1 MDTYRSILAIVL
13 AFFILLGYQYLY
25 VAPQQ
30 EQEQPVVEETAEVQ
44 QPKVPVQEAMPQAVV
59 PEAMPQAVVSA
70 ENIQVEQPA
79 AFVEPASLSSQ
90 AVGKDIIVET
100 SSFTAVITENG
111 GGVKSYKLNHF
122 NETIDADSERKEL
135 ISTESFIELP
145 LYFSWGV
152 DPSRAQIPLFASDK
166 ATLKVHGSESQTL
179 TMTAKLSSG
188 LQLTRRLVF
197 DPESYMIEMS
207 IDIYN
212 FSETALQGS
221 PYVSLTNFPFDAS
234 VQRYFFSGPVALV
247 DGKLEEVKPGD
258 LEEKS
263 ETLTGNITWAA
274 FEGTYFMTGVIPEQN
289 EGISVEL
296 SAEGE
301 KIRTLLIGVE
311 DVIPAKGHL
320 QYNYQIYFGPKKMA
334 TLQAA
339 GHDLERVVNF
349 GWFDKLARP
358 ALFLLNF
365 FYGYV
370 GNYGVS
376 IILVTI
382 LIKLLFWPIAQKG
395 LKSMKNMQKIQPK
408 MAKLKEKYKND
419 KNRLNEE
426 MMVLYKTY
434 KVNPVGGCL
443 PMLLQIPVFFAL
455 YKVLLQAIEL
465 RHAPFMLWITD
476 LSAPDR
482 LFIGLDLPYLGG
494 LPVLT
499 LLMGASM
506 FLQQRM
512 TPAPADATQA
522 KIMMFLPVIFTFMFL
537 NFASGLV
544 LYWLI
549 NNLLSIVQQYLINKK
564 AAAA

>member
-1 MDTYRSILAIVL
+1 MDNYRAILAIVL
-13 AFFILLGYQYLY
+13 AFFILLGYQYLF
-25 VAPQQ
+25 VAPME
-30 EQEQPVVEETAEVQ
+30 EQEQPVAEKTVEVQ
-44 QPKVPVQEAMPQAVV
+44 QPKTSVQKVQPQLT
-59 PEAMPQAVVSA
+59 PA
-70 ENIQVEQPA
+70 EIAQPA
-79 AFVEPASLSSQ
+79 QFVEPASLPSQ
-90 AVGKDIIVET
+90 EGKDIVVNT
-100 SSFTAVITENG
+100 NAFTAVITETG

-122 NETIDADSERKEL
+122 NETSAADSERKDL
-135 ISTESFIELP
+135 VTTESFTELP

-152 DPSRAQIPLFASDK
+152 EPGRAQIPLFASDK
-166 ATLKVHGSESQTL
+166 ETLTVKTGEGQTL
-179 TMTAKLSSG
+179 TMTAQLSSG
-188 LQLTRRLVF
+188 LQVTRRLVF
-197 DPESYMIEMS
+197 DPDSYLFEMS

-221 PYVSLTNFPFDAS
+221 PYMSITSLPYGSAA
-234 VQRYFFSGPVALV
+234 QRYLFNGPAALI

-258 LEEKS
+258 LEEASK
-263 ETLTGNITWAA
+263 TLKGNITWAA
-274 FEGTYFMTGVIPEQN
+274 YEGTYFMTGVIPEQN
-289 EGISVEL
+289 EGISLKL

-301 KIRTLLIGVE
+301 KVRSLLIGVE
-311 DVIPAKGHL
+311 DVIPANGHL
-320 QYNYQIYFGPKKMA
+320 QYNYQVYFGPKKME
-334 TLQAA
+334 TLKEA
-339 GHDLERVVNF
+339 GHDLERIVNF
-349 GWFDKLARP
+349 GWFDKLAKP

-408 MAKLKEKYKND
+408 MAKLKEKYKDD
-419 KNRLNEE
+419 KTRLNEE
-426 MMVLYKTY
+426 MMILYKTY

-443 PMLLQIPVFFAL
+443 PMVMQIPVFFAL

-482 LFIGLDLPYLGG
+482 LFIGIDLPYLGG

-512 TPAPADATQA
+512 TPAPADPTQA

-544 LYWLI
+544 LYWFV
-549 NNLLSIVQQYLINKK
+549 NNLLSVAQQYLINKK

>member
-1 MDTYRSILAIVL
+1 MDTHKSILAIVL
-13 AFFILLGYQYLY
+13 SFCILLGYQYLF
-25 VAPQQ
+25 VKPEV
-30 EQEQPVVEETAEVQ
+30 EQEQPVTEKTVEVQ
-44 QPKVPVQEAMPQAVV
+44 QPNFSVQEPQPQSV
-59 PEAMPQAVVSA
+59 PAGIVSA
-70 ENIQVEQPA
+70 DQPA
-79 AFVEPASLSSQ
+79 EFVQPAILPSQ
-90 AVGKDIIVET
+90 EGKDIVVNT
-100 SSFTAVITENG
+100 GAFTAVITETG
-111 GGVKSYKLNHF
+111 GGVKSYKLNRF
-122 NETIDADSERKEL
+122 NETADADSERKEL
-135 ISTESFIELP
+135 VSTESFTELP

-152 DPSRAQIPLFASDK
+152 DPSRAQIPLFTSDK
-166 ATLKVHGSESQTL
+166 EALQVDGGESQTL
-179 TMTAKLSSG
+179 TMTAQLSSG
-188 LQLTRRLVF
+188 LQVTRRLVF
-197 DPESYMIEMS
+197 NPVSYLFDMS

-212 FSETALQGS
+212 SSETPLQGS
-221 PYVSLTNFPFDAS
+221 PYMSLTNLPFGSAA
-234 VQRYFFSGPVALV
+234 QRYLFNGPAALI
-247 DGKLEEVKPGD
+247 DGKLEEIKPGD
-258 LEEKS
+258 LEEASK
-263 ETLTGNITWAA
+263 TLKGNITWAA
-274 FEGTYFMTGVIPEQN
+274 FEGTYFMTGVIPEKS
-289 EGISVEL
+289 EGISLKL

-301 KIRTLLIGVE
+301 KVRTLLIGAE
-311 DVIPAKGHL
+311 DIIPAKGHL
-320 QYNYQIYFGPKKMA
+320 QYNYQVYFGPKKMA
-334 TLQAA
+334 DLIEA

-349 GWFDKLARP
+349 GWFDKLAKP

-370 GNYGVS
+370 GNYGIS

-419 KNRLNEE
+419 KTRLNEE
-426 MMVLYKTY
+426 MMILYKTY

-443 PMLLQIPVFFAL
+443 PMVLQIPVFFAL

-482 LFIGLDLPYLGG
+482 LMIGLDIPYLGG
-494 LPVLT
+494 IPVLT

-506 FLQQRM
+506 FLQQKM
-512 TPAPADATQA
+512 TPTPVDKTQA

-544 LYWLI
+544 LYWFI
-549 NNLLSIVQQYLINKK
+549 NNLLSIVQQHIINKQ

>member
-1 MDTYRSILAIVL
+1 MDNYRAILAIVL
-13 AFFILLGYQYLY
+13 AFFILLGYQYLF
-25 VAPQQ
+25 VAPME
-30 EQEQPVVEETAEVQ
+30 EQVQPVAEKTVEVQ
-44 QPKVPVQEAMPQAVV
+44 QPKTSIQKVQPQLT
-59 PEAMPQAVVSA
+59 PA
-70 ENIQVEQPA
+70 EIAQPA
-79 AFVEPASLSSQ
+79 QFVEPASLPSQ
-90 AVGKDIIVET
+90 EGKDIVVNT
-100 SSFTAVITENG
+100 NAFTAVITETG

-122 NETIDADSERKEL
+122 NETSDADSERKDL
-135 ISTESFIELP
+135 VTTESFTELP

-152 DPSRAQIPLFASDK
+152 EPGRAQIPLFTSDK
-166 ATLKVHGSESQTL
+166 ETLTVKTGEGQTL
-179 TMTAKLSSG
+179 TMTAQLSSG
-188 LQLTRRLVF
+188 LQVTRRLVF
-197 DPESYMIEMS
+197 DPDSYLFEMS

-221 PYVSLTNFPFDAS
+221 PYMSITSLPYGSAA
-234 VQRYFFSGPVALV
+234 QRYLFNGPAALI
-247 DGKLEEVKPGD
+247 DGKLEEIKPGD
-258 LEEKS
+258 LEEASK
-263 ETLTGNITWAA
+263 TLKGNITWAA
-274 FEGTYFMTGVIPEQN
+274 YEGTYFMTGVIPEQN
-289 EGISVEL
+289 EGISLKL
-296 SAEGE
+296 SAEEE
-301 KIRTLLIGVE
+301 KVRSLLIGVE
-311 DVIPAKGHL
+311 DVIPANGHL
-320 QYNYQIYFGPKKMA
+320 QYNYQVYFGPKKME
-334 TLQAA
+334 TLKEA
-339 GHDLERVVNF
+339 GHDLERIVNF
-349 GWFDKLARP
+349 GWFDKLAKP

-370 GNYGVS
+370 GNYGIA

-408 MAKLKEKYKND
+408 MAKLKEKYKDD
-419 KNRLNEE
+419 KTRLNEE
-426 MMVLYKTY
+426 MMILYKTY

-443 PMLLQIPVFFAL
+443 PMLMQIPVFFAL

-482 LFIGLDLPYLGG
+482 LFIGIDLPYLGG

-499 LLMGASM
+499 LLMGGSM

-512 TPAPADATQA
+512 TPAPADPTQA

-544 LYWLI
+544 LYWFV
-549 NNLLSIVQQYLINKK
+549 NNLLSVAQQYLINKK

>member
-1 MDTYRSILAIVL
+1 MDNYRAILAIVL
-13 AFFILLGYQYLY
+13 AFFILLGYQYLF
-25 VAPQQ
+25 VAPME
-30 EQEQPVVEETAEVQ
+30 EQEQPVAEKTVEVQ
-44 QPKVPVQEAMPQAVV
+44 QPKTSVQKVQPQ
-59 PEAMPQAVVSA
+59 PTPA
-70 ENIQVEQPA
+70 EIAQPA
-79 AFVEPASLSSQ
+79 QFVEPASLPSQ
-90 AVGKDIIVET
+90 EGKDIVVNT
-100 SSFTAVITENG
+100 NAFTAVITETG

-122 NETIDADSERKEL
+122 NETSDADSERKDL
-135 ISTESFIELP
+135 VTTESFTELP

-166 ATLKVHGSESQTL
+166 ETLTVEAGEGQTL

-188 LQLTRRLVF
+188 LQVTRRLVF
-197 DPESYMIEMS
+197 DPDSYLFKMS

-221 PYVSLTNFPFDAS
+221 PYMSITSFPYGSAAM
-234 VQRYFFSGPVALV
+234 RYLFNGPAALI

-258 LEEKS
+258 LEEASK
-263 ETLTGNITWAA
+263 TLKGNITWAA
-274 FEGTYFMTGVIPEQN
+274 YEGTYFMTGVIPEQN
-289 EGISVEL
+289 EGISLKL

-301 KIRTLLIGVE
+301 KVRTLLIGVE
-311 DVIPAKGHL
+311 DVIPANGHL
-320 QYNYQIYFGPKKMA
+320 QYNYQVYFGPKKME
-334 TLQAA
+334 TLKEA
-339 GHDLERVVNF
+339 GHDLERIVNF
-349 GWFDKLARP
+349 GWFDKLAKP

-370 GNYGVS
+370 GNYGIA

-408 MAKLKEKYKND
+408 MAKLKEKYKDD
-419 KNRLNEE
+419 KTRLNEE
-426 MMVLYKTY
+426 MMILYKTY

-443 PMLLQIPVFFAL
+443 PMVMQIPVFFAL

-482 LFIGLDLPYLGG
+482 LFIGIDLPYLGG

-512 TPAPADATQA
+512 TPAPADPTQA

-544 LYWLI
+544 LYWFV
-549 NNLLSIVQQYLINKK
+549 NNLLSVAQQYLINKK

>member
-1 MDTYRSILAIVL
+1 MDNYRAILAIVL

-25 VAPQQ
+25 VGT
-30 EQEQPVVEETAEVQ
+30 EQEQPVVEETVEVQ
-44 QPKVPVQEAMPQAVV
+44 QPKVPVQEAQPQPVPTAIVSADQAV
-59 PEAMPQAVVSA
+59 EF
-70 ENIQVEQPA
+70 EQPVK
-79 AFVEPASLSSQ
+79 FEDPASLPSQ
-90 AVGKDIIVET
+90 AGKDIVVET
-100 SSFTAVITENG
+100 GAFTAVITETG
-111 GGVKSYKLNHF
+111 GGIKSFKLNHF
-122 NETIDADSERKEL
+122 NETTDADSDRKEL
-135 ISTESFIELP
+135 ISTESFTELP

-166 ATLKVHGSESQTL
+166 ETLKVEAGESQTL

-188 LQLTRRLVF
+188 LQVTRRLVF
-197 DPESYMIEMS
+197 DPDSYLIKMS
-207 IDIYN
+207 VDIYN

-221 PYVSLTNFPFDAS
+221 PYMSLTNLPFGAAA
-234 VQRYFFSGPVALV
+234 QRYFFSGPAALI
-247 DGKLEEVKPGD
+247 DGKLEEIKPSA
-258 LEEKS
+258 LEEASK
-263 ETLTGNITWAA
+263 TLKGNITWAA
-274 FEGTYFMTGVIPEQN
+274 YEGTYFMTGVIPEEN
-289 EGISVEL
+289 EGISLKL

-301 KIRTLLIGVE
+301 KIRTLLIGIE

-320 QYNYQIYFGPKKMA
+320 QYNYQVYFGPKKMA
-334 TLQAA
+334 ILKEV
-339 GHDLERVVNF
+339 GHDLERIVNF

-358 ALFLLNF
+358 ALYLLNF
-365 FYGYV
+365 FYSYV
-370 GNYGVS
+370 GNYGIS

-419 KNRLNEE
+419 KTRLNEE
-426 MMVLYKTY
+426 MMILYKTY

-443 PMLLQIPVFFAL
+443 PMLLQLPVFFAL

-482 LFIGLDLPYLGG
+482 LMIGVDIPYLGG

-499 LLMGASM
+499 LLMGGSM

-512 TPAPADATQA
+512 TPAPADPTQA

-544 LYWLI
+544 LYWLV
-549 NNLLSIVQQYLINKK
+549 NNLLSIGQQYLINKK
-564 AAAA
+564 AAA

>member
-1 MDTYRSILAIVL
+1 MDTHKSILAIVL
-13 AFFILLGYQYLY
+13 SFCILLGYQYLF
-25 VAPQQ
+25 VKPEV
-30 EQEQPVVEETAEVQ
+30 EQEQPVTEKTVEVQ
-44 QPKVPVQEAMPQAVV
+44 QPNISVQEPQPQSV
-59 PEAMPQAVVSA
+59 PAGIVSA
-70 ENIQVEQPA
+70 DQPA
-79 AFVEPASLSSQ
+79 EFVQPAILPSQ
-90 AVGKDIIVET
+90 EGKDIVVNT
-100 SSFTAVITENG
+100 GAFTAVITETG
-111 GGVKSYKLNHF
+111 GGVKSYKLNRF
-122 NETIDADSERKEL
+122 NETADADSERKEL
-135 ISTESFIELP
+135 VSTESFTELP

-152 DPSRAQIPLFASDK
+152 DPSRAQIPLFTSDK
-166 ATLKVHGSESQTL
+166 ETLKVDGGESQTL
-179 TMTAKLSSG
+179 TMTAQLSSG
-188 LQLTRRLVF
+188 LQVTRRLVF
-197 DPESYMIEMS
+197 NPVSYLFDMS

-212 FSETALQGS
+212 SSETPLQGS
-221 PYVSLTNFPFDAS
+221 PYMSLTNLPFGSAA
-234 VQRYFFSGPVALV
+234 QRYLFNGPAALI
-247 DGKLEEVKPGD
+247 DGKLEEIKPGD
-258 LEEKS
+258 LEEASK
-263 ETLTGNITWAA
+263 TLKGNITWAA
-274 FEGTYFMTGVIPEQN
+274 FEGTYFMTGVIPEKS
-289 EGISVEL
+289 EGISLKL

-301 KIRTLLIGVE
+301 KVRTLLIGAE
-311 DVIPAKGHL
+311 DIIPAKGHL
-320 QYNYQIYFGPKKMA
+320 QYNYQVYFGPKKMA
-334 TLQAA
+334 DLIEA

-349 GWFDKLARP
+349 GWFDKLAKP

-370 GNYGVS
+370 GNYGIS

-419 KNRLNEE
+419 KTRLNEE
-426 MMVLYKTY
+426 MMILYKTY

-443 PMLLQIPVFFAL
+443 PMVLQIPVFFAL

-482 LFIGLDLPYLGG
+482 LMIGLDIPYLGG
-494 LPVLT
+494 IPVLT

-506 FLQQRM
+506 FLQQKM
-512 TPAPADATQA
+512 TPTPVDKTQA

-544 LYWLI
+544 LYWFI
-549 NNLLSIVQQYLINKK
+549 NNLLSIVQQHIINKQ

>member
-1 MDTYRSILAIVL
+1 MDNYRAILAIVL
-13 AFFILLGYQYLY
+13 AFFILLGYQYLF
-25 VAPQQ
+25 VPAME
-30 EQEQPVVEETAEVQ
+30 EQEQPVAEKTVEVQ
-44 QPKVPVQEAMPQAVV
+44 QPKTSVQKVQPQLT
-59 PEAMPQAVVSA
+59 PA
-70 ENIQVEQPA
+70 EIAQPA
-79 AFVEPASLSSQ
+79 QFVEPASLPSQ
-90 AVGKDIIVET
+90 EGKDIVVNT
-100 SSFTAVITENG
+100 NVFTAVITETG

-122 NETIDADSERKEL
+122 NETSDADSERKDL
-135 ISTESFIELP
+135 VTTESFTELP

-152 DPSRAQIPLFASDK
+152 EPGRAQIPLFASDK
-166 ATLKVHGSESQTL
+166 EILKVKAGEGQTL
-179 TMTAKLSSG
+179 TMTAQLSSG
-188 LQLTRRLVF
+188 LQVTRRLVF
-197 DPESYMIEMS
+197 DPDSYLFEMS

-221 PYVSLTNFPFDAS
+221 PYMSITSLPYGSAA
-234 VQRYFFSGPVALV
+234 QRYLFNGPAALI

-258 LEEKS
+258 LEEASK
-263 ETLTGNITWAA
+263 TLKGNITWAA
-274 FEGTYFMTGVIPEQN
+274 YEGTYFMTGVIPEQN
-289 EGISVEL
+289 EGISLKL

-301 KIRTLLIGVE
+301 KVRSLLIGVE
-311 DVIPAKGHL
+311 DVIPANGHL
-320 QYNYQIYFGPKKMA
+320 QYNYQVYFGPKKME
-334 TLQAA
+334 TLKEA
-339 GHDLERVVNF
+339 GHDLERIVNF
-349 GWFDKLARP
+349 GWFDKLAKP

-408 MAKLKEKYKND
+408 MAKLKEKYKDD
-419 KNRLNEE
+419 KTRLNEE
-426 MMVLYKTY
+426 MMILYKTY

-443 PMLLQIPVFFAL
+443 PMLLQLPVFFAL

-482 LFIGLDLPYLGG
+482 LMIGVDIPYLGG

-499 LLMGASM
+499 LLMGGSM

-512 TPAPADATQA
+512 TPAPADPTQA

-544 LYWLI
+544 LYWLV
-549 NNLLSIVQQYLINKK
+549 NNLLSIAQQYLINKK
-564 AAAA
+564 AAAAA

>member
-1 MDTYRSILAIVL
+1 MDNYRAILAIVL
-13 AFFILLGYQYLY
+13 AFFILLGYQYLF
-25 VAPQQ
+25 VAPME
-30 EQEQPVVEETAEVQ
+30 EQGQPVAEKTVEVQ
-44 QPKVPVQEAMPQAVV
+44 QPKTSVQKVQPQ
-59 PEAMPQAVVSA
+59 PTPA
-70 ENIQVEQPA
+70 EIAQPA
-79 AFVEPASLSSQ
+79 QFVEPASLPSQ
-90 AVGKDIIVET
+90 EGKDIVVNT
-100 SSFTAVITENG
+100 NAFTAVITETG

-122 NETIDADSERKEL
+122 NETSDADSERKDL
-135 ISTESFIELP
+135 VTTESFTELP

-152 DPSRAQIPLFASDK
+152 EPGRAQIPLFASDK
-166 ATLKVHGSESQTL
+166 ETLTVKTGEGQTL
-179 TMTAKLSSG
+179 TMTAQLSSG
-188 LQLTRRLVF
+188 LQVTRRLVF
-197 DPESYMIEMS
+197 DPDSYLFEMS

-221 PYVSLTNFPFDAS
+221 PYMSITSLPYGSAA
-234 VQRYFFSGPVALV
+234 QRYLFNGPAALI

-258 LEEKS
+258 LEEASK
-263 ETLTGNITWAA
+263 TLKGNITWAA
-274 FEGTYFMTGVIPEQN
+274 YEGTYFMTGVIPEQN
-289 EGISVEL
+289 EGISLKL

-301 KIRTLLIGVE
+301 KVRTLLIGVE
-311 DVIPAKGHL
+311 DVIPANGHL
-320 QYNYQIYFGPKKMA
+320 QYNYQVYFGPKKME
-334 TLQAA
+334 TLKEA
-339 GHDLERVVNF
+339 GHDLERIVNF
-349 GWFDKLARP
+349 GWFDKLAKP

-408 MAKLKEKYKND
+408 MAKLKEKYKDD
-419 KNRLNEE
+419 KTRLNEE
-426 MMVLYKTY
+426 MMILYKTY

-443 PMLLQIPVFFAL
+443 PMVMQIPVFFAL

-482 LFIGLDLPYLGG
+482 LFIGIDLPYLGG

-512 TPAPADATQA
+512 TPAPADPTQA

-544 LYWLI
+544 LYWFV
-549 NNLLSIVQQYLINKK
+549 NNLLSVAQQYLINKK

>member
-1 MDTYRSILAIVL
+1 MDTHKSILAIVL
-13 AFFILLGYQYLY
+13 SFCILLGYQYLF
-25 VAPQQ
+25 VKPEV
-30 EQEQPVVEETAEVQ
+30 EQEQPVTEKTVEVQ
-44 QPKVPVQEAMPQAVV
+44 QPNFSVQEPQPQSV
-59 PEAMPQAVVSA
+59 PAGIVSA
-70 ENIQVEQPA
+70 DQPA
-79 AFVEPASLSSQ
+79 EFVQPAILPSQ
-90 AVGKDIIVET
+90 EGKDIVVNT
-100 SSFTAVITENG
+100 GAFTAVITETG
-111 GGVKSYKLNHF
+111 GGVKSYKLNRF
-122 NETIDADSERKEL
+122 NETADADSERKEL
-135 ISTESFIELP
+135 VSTESFTELP

-152 DPSRAQIPLFASDK
+152 DPSRAQIPLFTSDK
-166 ATLKVHGSESQTL
+166 ETLKVDGGESQTL
-179 TMTAKLSSG
+179 TMTAQLSSG
-188 LQLTRRLVF
+188 LQVTRRLVF
-197 DPESYMIEMS
+197 NPVSYLFDMS

-212 FSETALQGS
+212 SSETPLQGS
-221 PYVSLTNFPFDAS
+221 PYMSLTNLPFGSAA
-234 VQRYFFSGPVALV
+234 QRYLFNGPAALI
-247 DGKLEEVKPGD
+247 DGKLEEIKPGD
-258 LEEKS
+258 LEEASK
-263 ETLTGNITWAA
+263 TLKGNITWAA
-274 FEGTYFMTGVIPEQN
+274 FEGTYFMTGVIPGKS
-289 EGISVEL
+289 EGISLKL

-301 KIRTLLIGVE
+301 KVRTLLIGAE
-311 DVIPAKGHL
+311 DIIPAKGHL
-320 QYNYQIYFGPKKMA
+320 QYNYQVYFGPKKMA
-334 TLQAA
+334 DLIEA

-349 GWFDKLARP
+349 GWFDKLAKP

-370 GNYGVS
+370 GNYGIS

-419 KNRLNEE
+419 KTRLNEE
-426 MMVLYKTY
+426 MMILYKTY

-443 PMLLQIPVFFAL
+443 PMVLQIPVFFAL

-482 LFIGLDLPYLGG
+482 LMIGLDIPYLGG
-494 LPVLT
+494 IPVLT

-512 TPAPADATQA
+512 TPTPVDATQA

-544 LYWLI
+544 LYWFI
-549 NNLLSIVQQYLINKK
+549 NNLLSIVQQHIINKQ

>member
-1 MDTYRSILAIVL
+1 MDNYRAILAIVL
-13 AFFILLGYQYLY
+13 SFFILLGYQYLF
-25 VAPQQ
+25 VPPME
-30 EQEQPVVEETAEVQ
+30 EQEQPIAEKTVEEQ
-44 QPKVPVQEAMPQAVV
+44 QPKTSVQKVQPQIT
-59 PEAMPQAVVSA
+59 PA
-70 ENIQVEQPA
+70 EIAQPTK
-79 AFVEPASLSSQ
+79 FVEPASLPTQ
-90 AVGKDIIVET
+90 EGKDIVVDT
-100 SSFTAVITENG
+100 NSFTAVITETG

-122 NETIDADSERKEL
+122 NETTDTDSERKEL
-135 ISTESFIELP
+135 ITTESFTELP

-166 ATLKVHGSESQTL
+166 ETLKVEAGEGQTL
-179 TMTAKLSSG
+179 TMTAQLSSG
-188 LQLTRRLVF
+188 LQVTRRLVF
-197 DPESYMIEMS
+197 DPDSYLFEMS

-221 PYVSLTNFPFDAS
+221 PYMSITSLPYGSAA
-234 VQRYFFSGPVALV
+234 QRYLFSGPAALI
-247 DGKLEEVKPGD
+247 DGKLEEIKPGD
-258 LEEKS
+258 LEEAGK
-263 ETLTGNITWAA
+263 TLKGNILWAA
-274 FEGTYFMTGVIPEQN
+274 YEGTYFMTGVIPEQN
-289 EGISVEL
+289 EGISLKL

-301 KIRTLLIGVE
+301 KVRSLLIGVE
-311 DVIPAKGHL
+311 DVIPANGHL
-320 QYNYQIYFGPKKMA
+320 QYNYQVYFGPKKIE
-334 TLQAA
+334 TLKEA
-339 GHDLERVVNF
+339 GHDLERIVNF
-349 GWFDKLARP
+349 GWFDKLAKP

-370 GNYGVS
+370 GNYGIA

-408 MAKLKEKYKND
+408 MAKLKEKYKDD
-419 KNRLNEE
+419 KTRLNEE
-426 MMVLYKTY
+426 MMNLYKTY

-443 PMLLQIPVFFAL
+443 PMLMQIPVFFAL

-482 LFIGLDLPYLGG
+482 LFIGIDLPYLGG

-506 FLQQRM
+506 FLQQKM
-512 TPAPADATQA
+512 TPAPADPTQA

-544 LYWLI
+544 LYWFV
-549 NNLLSIVQQYLINKK
+549 NNLLSIAQQYLINKK
-564 AAAA
+564 AADA

>member
-1 MDTYRSILAIVL
+1 MDNYRAILAIVL
-13 AFFILLGYQYLY
+13 AFFILLGYQYLF
-25 VAPQQ
+25 VAPME
-30 EQEQPVVEETAEVQ
+30 EQEQPVAEKTAEVQ
-44 QPKVPVQEAMPQAVV
+44 QPKTSVQKVQPQ
-59 PEAMPQAVVSA
+59 PTPA
-70 ENIQVEQPA
+70 EIAQPA
-79 AFVEPASLSSQ
+79 QFVEPASLPSQ
-90 AVGKDIIVET
+90 EGKDIVVNT
-100 SSFTAVITENG
+100 NAFTAVITETG

-122 NETIDADSERKEL
+122 NETSDADSERKDL
-135 ISTESFIELP
+135 VTTESFTELP

-166 ATLKVHGSESQTL
+166 ETLTVEAGEGQTL
-179 TMTAKLSSG
+179 TMTAQLSSG
-188 LQLTRRLVF
+188 LQVTRRVVF
-197 DPESYMIEMS
+197 DPDSYLFKMS

-221 PYVSLTNFPFDAS
+221 PYMSITSLPYGSAAM
-234 VQRYFFSGPVALV
+234 RYLFNGPAALI

-258 LEEKS
+258 LEEASK
-263 ETLTGNITWAA
+263 TLKGNITWAA
-274 FEGTYFMTGVIPEQN
+274 YEGTYFMTGVIPEQN
-289 EGISVEL
+289 EGISLKL

-301 KIRTLLIGVE
+301 KVRTLLIGVE
-311 DVIPAKGHL
+311 DVIPANGHL
-320 QYNYQIYFGPKKMA
+320 QYNYQVYFGPKKME
-334 TLQAA
+334 TLKEA
-339 GHDLERVVNF
+339 GHDLERIVNF
-349 GWFDKLARP
+349 GWFDKLAKP

-370 GNYGVS
+370 GNYGIA

-408 MAKLKEKYKND
+408 MAKLKEKYKDD
-419 KNRLNEE
+419 KTRLNEE
-426 MMVLYKTY
+426 MMTLYKTY

-443 PMLLQIPVFFAL
+443 PMLMQIPVFFAL

-482 LFIGLDLPYLGG
+482 LFIGIDLPYLGG

-512 TPAPADATQA
+512 TPAPADPTQA

-544 LYWLI
+544 LYWFV
-549 NNLLSIVQQYLINKK
+549 NNLLSVAQQYLINKK